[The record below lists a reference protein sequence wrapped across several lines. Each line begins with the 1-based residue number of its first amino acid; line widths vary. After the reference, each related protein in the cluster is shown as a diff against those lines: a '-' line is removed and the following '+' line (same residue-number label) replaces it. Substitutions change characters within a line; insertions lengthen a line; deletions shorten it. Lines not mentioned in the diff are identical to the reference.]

1 VNALQPLLSIPALSV
16 LEPLVDR
23 LQRFNQQPQN
33 PLTIRASIN
42 TEQEARLREVLKRI
56 SENVVRNE
64 SLPLGL
70 FKDTLHFA
78 RLLIV
83 PGADHPEH
91 YGSSLVLM
99 ANVDGS
105 VQDFLSELVM
115 KAGRG
120 LDDIF
125 SDCEGYPEAERRNYA
140 TRLVFLT
147 EKLIPAQAYY
157 INTIGRGVRQIVQED
172 QLRQAIQ
179 QFLQQ
184 VDVQTLVSAT
194 ALRREIIAYVKKNP
208 QLLWALT
215 PAVQPSFW
223 WKAKEQL
230 RLVVL
235 VFLGALVV
243 TWFWPLL
250 LAWLVVLQSKEAKD
264 HEERRRPPLLRLT
277 QLRAPEDVY
286 AHNQFSAVGYLK
298 PGWVRKTTVK
308 VALSVV
314 HASLRHVFNRGN
326 LAGVPWLGLEGV
338 DTIHFARW
346 VLIDDDRRLLFA
358 SNYDGS
364 LESYM
369 VDFVDKVAWGLN
381 LVFSN
386 GAGYPKTRWLV
397 LDGARNEQKFKD
409 FLGNHQL
416 DTEVWYTPYGHL
428 TAVNIANNAAIR
440 AGLLGDMNERD
451 AQRWLARL

>member
-1 VNALQPLLSIPALSV
+1 MNALQPLLNIPALSV

-23 LQRFNQQPQN
+23 LKKFNQQPQN
-33 PLTIRASIN
+33 PLTLSAALN
-42 TEQEARLREVLKRI
+42 AEQEARLREVLKRV

-83 PGADHPEH
+83 PGVDHPEH

-105 VQDFLSELVM
+105 VQDFLCELVM
-115 KAGRG
+115 KAG
-120 LDDIF
+120 
-125 SDCEGYPEAERRNYA
+125 RRNYA

-184 VDVQTLVSAT
+184 VDVQSLASAT
-194 ALRREIIAYVKKNP
+194 ALRREIIAFIKKNP

-215 PAVQPSFW
+215 PAAQPSFW

-230 RLVVL
+230 RLLVL

-250 LAWLVVLQSKEAKD
+250 LAWLVMLQSKESKD

-277 QLRAPEDVY
+277 QLRAPEDVF

-298 PGWVRKTTVK
+298 PGWLRKNTVK

-314 HASLRHVFNRGN
+314 HASLRHVFNHGN
-326 LAGVPWLGLEGV
+326 LAGVPLLGLEGV

-346 VLIDDDRRLLFA
+346 VLIDEDRRLLFA

-397 LDGARNEQKFKD
+397 MDGARNEQKFKD

-440 AGLLGDMNERD
+440 AGLQGDMNERD

>member
-1 VNALQPLLSIPALSV
+1 MDALQPLLNIPALSV
-16 LEPLVDR
+16 LEPLVVR
-23 LQRFNQQPQN
+23 LKKFNQPPQN
-33 PLTIRASIN
+33 PLTLRATLNAS
-42 TEQEARLREVLKRI
+42 QESQLREVLKRI
-56 SENVVRNE
+56 SDNVVRNE
-64 SLPLGL
+64 SLPFGL

-83 PGADHPEH
+83 PGVDHPEQ

-125 SDCEGYPEAERRNYA
+125 AACEGYPEADRRNYA

-157 INTIGRGVRQIVQED
+157 INTIGRGVRQIAQED
-172 QLRQAIQ
+172 QLRQAVQ
-179 QFLQQ
+179 TFLQQ
-184 VDVQTLVSAT
+184 VDVKSFASAT
-194 ALRREIIAYVKKNP
+194 ALRREIIAFVKRNP
-208 QLLWALT
+208 QLLWALA
-215 PAVQPSFW
+215 PAATPSFW
-223 WKAKEQL
+223 WKAKEQV
-230 RLVVL
+230 RLLVL

-250 LAWLVVLQSKEAKD
+250 LAWLVILQSKESND

-298 PGWVRKTTVK
+298 PGWLRKTTVK
-308 VALSVV
+308 TALSVV
-314 HASLRHVFNRGN
+314 QVSLRHVFNHGN
-326 LAGVPWLGLEGV
+326 LAGVPFLGLEGV

-346 VLIDDDRRLLFA
+346 VLMDDDRRLLFA

-397 LDGARNEQKFKD
+397 MGGARNEQKFKD

-416 DTEVWYTPYGHL
+416 NTEVWYTPYGHL

-440 AGLLGDMNERD
+440 AGLVGEMNERA
-451 AQRWLARL
+451 AQRWLERL